1 MGFNSYFDNASTSFP
16 KPAAVANKIVS
27 YLTECGGTYGRAAY
41 QRVFEATSMV
51 ERCRDKIGEIAGWS
65 NTENL
70 FFTSNATAGCN
81 TLLRSFPFRKDHIV
95 FVSPLEHN
103 AVMRPLTELSKIY
116 DFTIRIL
123 PHHSDGRIDIQLL
136 RAMSKKHVALVIVNH
151 QSNVNGVIQ
160 PISEIGQWCGDDIEF
175 WVDLSQSLGQTECK
189 LDEWKVD
196 AAFFTGHKSLLGPTG
211 IGGFMARKASEIRP
225 MIYGGTGSNSHSFD
239 MPDELPDKFE
249 AGTPN
254 MVGIAGLL
262 AAITNKPESL
272 HTREDLFKLLDKIR
286 LNKHLSLLCA
296 IDKADQGEVF
306 SITHDNLLPS
316 EISSIIYKEWGI
328 ETRQGLHCAPLAH
341 QHLGTYPNGT
351 VRFSLSPYHTREDL
365 DKLSEIL
372 AQL

>member
-1 MGFNSYFDNASTSFP
+1 
-16 KPAAVANKIVS
+16 
-27 YLTECGGTYGRAAY
+27 
-41 QRVFEATSMV
+41 ATSMV
-51 ERCRDKIGEIAGWS
+51 EKCRDKIGEIAGWTD
-65 NTENL
+65 TENL
-70 FFTSNATAGCN
+70 FFTPNATAGCN
-81 TLLRSFPFRKDHIV
+81 TLLRSFPFRKGHIV

-123 PHHSDGRIDIQLL
+123 PHQPDGRIDLHLL
-136 RAMSKKHVALVIVNH
+136 RAMSKKHIALVIVNH

-160 PISEIGQWCGDDIEF
+160 PIAEIGEWCGEDIEF
-175 WVDLSQSLGQTECK
+175 WVDLSQSLGQTECR
-189 LDEWKVD
+189 LDEWQVD

-211 IGGFMARKASEIRP
+211 IGGFMTRKASETSP
-225 MIYGGTGSNSHSFD
+225 LIYGGTGSNSHSFE

-254 MVGIAGLL
+254 LTGIAGLL
-262 AAITNKPESL
+262 GAIENRPAGL
-272 HTREDLFKLLDKIR
+272 HTRVDFYGLLDTVRK
-286 LNKHLSLLCA
+286 NKSLTLFCA
-296 IDKADQGEVF
+296 GDIENQGEVF
-306 SITHDNLLPS
+306 SITHVTLPPS
-316 EISSIIYKEWGI
+316 ELALKLYNEWNI

-341 QHLGTYPNGT
+341 QHLGTFPNGT

>member
-1 MGFNSYFDNASTSFP
+1 MEFNSYFDNASTSFP
-16 KPAAVANKIVS
+16 KPAAVANAIVN

-41 QRVFEATSMV
+41 RRVFEATSMV
-51 ERCRDKIGEIAGWS
+51 EKCRDKIGEIAGWTD
-65 NTENL
+65 TENL
-70 FFTSNATAGCN
+70 FFTPNATAGCN
-81 TLLRSFPFRKDHIV
+81 TLLRSFPFRKGHIV

-123 PHHSDGRIDIQLL
+123 PHQPDGRIDLHLL
-136 RAMSKKHVALVIVNH
+136 RAMSKKHIALVIVNH

-160 PISEIGQWCGDDIEF
+160 PIAEIGEWCGEDIEF
-175 WVDLSQSLGQTECK
+175 WVDLSQSLGQTECR
-189 LDEWKVD
+189 LDEWQVD

-211 IGGFMARKASEIRP
+211 IGGFMTRKASETSP
-225 MIYGGTGSNSHSFD
+225 LIYGGTGSNSHSFE

-254 MVGIAGLL
+254 LTGIAGLL
-262 AAITNKPESL
+262 GAIENRPAGL
-272 HTREDLFKLLDKIR
+272 HTRVDFYGLLDTVRK
-286 LNKHLSLLCA
+286 NKSLTLFCA
-296 IDKADQGEVF
+296 GDIENQGEVF
-306 SITHDNLLPS
+306 SITHVTLPPS
-316 EISSIIYKEWGI
+316 ELALKLYNEWNI

-341 QHLGTYPNGT
+341 QHLGTFPNGT